1 MYRTLAMAAASLF
14 VIAGAGHADP
24 IEGSWKTQSG
34 DNATIS
40 SCGSSFCIKLTSGE
54 YAGKAIGKMAASG
67 GGKYTGSITKPSNG
81 KTYSGSARLSG
92 ASLKMTGCVLAVL
105 CETQTW
111 QKM

>member
-1 MYRTLAMAAASLF
+1 
-14 VIAGAGHADP
+14 
-24 IEGSWKTQSG
+24 
-34 DNATIS
+34 
-40 SCGSSFCIKLTSGE
+40 
-54 YAGKAIGKMAASG
+54 MAASG